1 MDKKPIL
8 ITGTSSGI
16 GYYCLKELSK
26 NKNFL
31 VYGTCRKDSDIKS
44 LQNEGLNVL
53 KLDVNSSDSIK
64 ECIDK
69 FLSKSGG
76 KIYALFNN
84 AGFGQPGAVEDI
96 KREVLKEQFET
107 NLFGLH
113 ELTTLVLPIMRKQGY
128 GKIINHS
135 SVLGFVALR
144 FRGAY
149 NASKYALEGL
159 SDTLRLELMGTNI
172 YLSLIQTGPVKSRF
186 RENALEKFLQNIDRE
201 NSFFKKEY
209 KQKLALLQS
218 KEDVPFTL
226 SEDAVYQVLLQI
238 LYSKKPKPK
247 YQITKVT
254 KFFSFLKRVLPISWL
269 DKILRK
275 IE

>member
-26 NKNFL
+26 NKDFL
-31 VYGTCRKDSDIKS
+31 VYGTCRKDSDIKR

-159 SDTLRLELMGTNI
+159 SDTLRLELMRTNI
-172 YLSLIQTGPVKSRF
+172 YVSLIQTGPVKSRF

-209 KQKLALLQS
+209 KQKLASLQS

-238 LYSKKPKPK
+238 IYSKKPKPK
-247 YQITKVT
+247 YQVTKVT
-254 KFFSFLKRVLPISWL
+254 KFFSFLKRFLPISWL

>member
-8 ITGTSSGI
+8 ITGASSGI

-26 NKNFL
+26 NKDFL
-31 VYGTCRKDSDIKS
+31 VYGTCRKDEDIKR
-44 LQNEGLNVL
+44 LHDEGLNVL
-53 KLDVNSSDSIK
+53 KLDLSSSESIK
-64 ECIDK
+64 NCVEE

-84 AGFGQPGAVEDI
+84 AGFGQPGAIEDI
-96 KREVLKEQFET
+96 SRKVLKEQFET

-113 ELTTLVLPIMRKQGY
+113 EITTYFLPIMRRQGY

-172 YLSLIQTGPVKSRF
+172 YISLIQTGPVRSRF
-186 RENALEKFLQNIDRE
+186 RENALQKFLQNIDRE
-201 NSFFKKEY
+201 NSYFKEEY
-209 KQKLALLQS
+209 KQKLASLQS

-238 LYSKKPKPK
+238 LNSKKPKPK

-254 KFFSFLKRVLPISWL
+254 QFFSFLKRVLPISWL